1 MATTDLKEK
10 LIERIRRTEDLQL
23 LEEISRLLE
32 LQEPDRIY
40 HVNDQQRKN
49 ISEAKEQI
57 RNNQSIS
64 NEDANKDIDEW
75 LNK

>member
-23 LEEISRLLE
+23 LEEISRLFE
-32 LQEPDRIY
+32 LQEPDRVY
-40 HVNDQQRKN
+40 HVNDRQRKS

-57 RNNQSIS
+57 QNSQSIS
-64 NEDANKDIDEW
+64 NEDANKDIHEW

>member
-57 RNNQSIS
+57 QNNQSIS
-64 NEDANKDIDEW
+64 NENANKDIHEW

>member
-1 MATTDLKEK
+1 MASADLKER
-10 LIERIRRTEDLQL
+10 LIKRIRRTEDLQL

-57 RNNQSIS
+57 QNNQSIS
-64 NEDANKDIDEW
+64 NENANKDIHEW

>member
-1 MATTDLKEK
+1 MASADLKER

>member
-23 LEEISRLLE
+23 LEEISRLFE

-49 ISEAKEQI
+49 MSEGKEQI

>member
-1 MATTDLKEK
+1 MASADLKER

-57 RNNQSIS
+57 QNNQSIS
-64 NEDANKDIDEW
+64 NENANKDIHEW

>member
-1 MATTDLKEK
+1 MTTTDLKEK

-49 ISEAKEQI
+49 MSEGKEQI

>member
-1 MATTDLKEK
+1 MASADLKER

-49 ISEAKEQI
+49 MSEGKEQI